1 MIYLN
6 KLKLCKVTT
15 NNTLKIGKVVSVE
28 TCQKSIHFKW
38 VLSASKREKK
48 GTNCL
53 QISHFFGYKH
63 CFLFIYFQYLI
74 FRVAKGPFFEDFY
87 QCVTHGFYSAPWQE
101 QLYTTFT
108 LIFMF
113 IIPLVILTG
122 TYLSTF
128 RTIASKYD
136 VLFIFSFCFIGEYLI

>member
-1 MIYLN
+1 MYEKQNLMIGTRY
-6 KLKLCKVTT
+6 KSFKVCKNMSE
-15 NNTLKIGKVVSVE
+15 NNMSGCWSGILIPFS
-28 TCQKSIHFKW
+28 F
-38 VLSASKREKK
+38 LSF
-48 GTNCL
+48 GNMN
-53 QISHFFGYKH
+53 FFT
-63 CFLFIYFQYLI
+63 YFQYLI

-128 RTIASKYD
+128 RTIAS
-136 VLFIFSFCFIGEYLI
+136 EYLIKYLICSCPCYLIHTFLI

>member
-1 MIYLN
+1 MCVIHRQMVCFVCSDIKERKKQKRKN
-6 KLKLCKVTT
+6 KLFT
-15 NNTLKIGKVVSVE
+15 NL
-28 TCQKSIHFKW
+28 FFPF
-38 VLSASKREKK
+38 L
-48 GTNCL
+48 L
-53 QISHFFGYKH
+53 QTYFFP
-63 CFLFIYFQYLI
+63 IYFQYLI

-128 RTIASKYD
+128 RTIAS
-136 VLFIFSFCFIGEYLI
+136 EYLIKYLICSCP